1 MVFTYSVSLQGYKE
15 KITKEGF
22 SKVIYKK
29 KSTNEDTYLDDLCK
43 EIKSGHVFAHVFKVK
58 DEQRFT
64 SFRNFS
70 NSNFLSTN
78 IVPMDLDSVS
88 IEMDDLIKNLT
99 IQPTILYTTFSHE
112 DKPLQRRYRLLY
124 VFNNPINGKQEYQ
137 SVYDAIASKIRED
150 LKGCEE
156 LDDEK
161 LDIHMRNC
169 TQVFIGSKSN
179 CDLINNY
186 TTYDKRRFISIS
198 GSNSSK
204 VDNVKM
210 NEVDNS
216 IKTHIETNRDTL
228 TNTTKKEKPK
238 TNNNN
243 STKNSNSND
252 IYDSLYYSSKW
263 KTIEEEYTITNS
275 EFIELFKSMH
285 SKNVSSALSLLKDFK
300 NNYPIFDSEEIE
312 FNEDGY
318 SVLKEDYKSII
329 RIWEYDA
336 ITRKNNI
343 KKVKV
348 GNRKKHL
355 FNNALR
361 FLALREISFDHLLYL
376 LCNEACNYF
385 EKPKEFYLNEVFDV
399 AFDAYKTNLEGKNF
413 IFFAPNEKKI
423 KVDKDWCLKNGM
435 SAKSLAR
442 HAQKVETDKK
452 IAEFYDENL
461 SVKEN
466 LKILQENGV
475 EVKKSKLYNYIKEL
489 NLPQIS
495 IKEICKKTSSKYKHK
510 IDNNAQTEKYF
521 ENERNDM
528 HKTS

>member
-1 MVFTYSVSLQGYKE
+1 MDFTYSVSLQGYKE
-15 KITKEGF
+15 KIAKEGF

-58 DEQRFT
+58 DEQRFS

-112 DKPLQRRYRLLY
+112 DKPSQRRYRLLY

-137 SVYDAIASKIRED
+137 SVYNAIASKIRED

-179 CDLINNY
+179 CDLIINY

-198 GSNSSK
+198 SSNSSK

-210 NEVDNS
+210 DEVDNS
-216 IKTHIETNRDTL
+216 INMPIETNKETL

-238 TNNNN
+238 SNNN
-243 STKNSNSND
+243 STKNSNSNN
-252 IYDSLYYSSKW
+252 IYTSLYYSSKW
-263 KTIEEEYTITNS
+263 KTIEEEYTITNR
-275 EFIELFKSMH
+275 EFIESFKSMH
-285 SKNVSSALSLLKDFK
+285 SQNVSSAAVPLLQKFK
-300 NNYPIFDSEEIE
+300 NNYPIFDGEKIE

-361 FLALREISFDHLLYL
+361 FLDLREISFDYLLYL
-376 LCNEACNYF
+376 LCFEAYNYF
-385 EKPKEFYLNEVFDV
+385 EKPKEFYLKEIFEV
-399 AFDAYKTNLEGKNF
+399 AFDAYKTNLEGNNF

-489 NLPQIS
+489 NLPQKS